1 MGNVTLKPVRW
12 AVTRYSPG
20 GRSFIAKFPSP
31 SEVVVKLAVRVPRAA
46 PAMGVVCR
54 ILRVA
59 PRTGWPVTEFTTFP
73 SSLQASWGR
82 SGLTGWDCAPSWGMS
97 SARAR
102 RPAEREFIA
111 IFTYDKAI
119 TFMTTLTHLECSLCG
134 KQLAAGEPRSLCG
147 CGGIL
152 LARYD
157 LEHAREGYSRDWLVH
172 APASMWRYMPLLP
185 AANPNAIVSL
195 GEGMTPLVRTRR
207 LGEALGAPNLW
218 IKDEGVNPTGSVE
231 ARGMSCAVSMALD
244 LNIREV
250 SIRSGGDAAAAL
262 AAYAA
267 AAGIAATVVLP
278 PGVRPA
284 IYLQCRAS
292 GAQVVLSDDVSSRGE
307 GFDLDALR
315 EPYRLEGAK
324 TVAYELA
331 EQSRWDLPDVVL
343 WPAGEGLELIGAW
356 KAFEELEAVG
366 WISNKRPRM
375 IAVEAG
381 TPRTLAAGLRV
392 SQPLGERLML
402 AVLDASGGTKVAVS
416 DQEMLDSG
424 VELARTEGIFAG
436 LEGGGAWLPSASCQP
451 GPVRSA
457 PKSAS
462 PFLNPGSG
470 QD

>member
-1 MGNVTLKPVRW
+1 
-12 AVTRYSPG
+12 
-20 GRSFIAKFPSP
+20 
-31 SEVVVKLAVRVPRAA
+31 
-46 PAMGVVCR
+46 
-54 ILRVA
+54 
-59 PRTGWPVTEFTTFP
+59 
-73 SSLQASWGR
+73 
-82 SGLTGWDCAPSWGMS
+82 
-97 SARAR
+97 
-102 RPAEREFIA
+102 
-111 IFTYDKAI
+111 
-119 TFMTTLTHLECSLCG
+119 MTTLTHLECSQCG
-134 KQLAAGEPRSLCG
+134 KQLAAGEPRNLCD

-195 GEGMTPLVRTRR
+195 GEGMTPLVRARR
-207 LGEALGAPNLW
+207 LGEALGAPDLW
-218 IKDEGVNPTGSVE
+218 IKDEGMNPTGSVE
-231 ARGMSCAVSMALD
+231 ARGLSCAVSMALD

-250 SIRSGGDAAAAL
+250 SICSGGDAAAAL

-324 TVAYELA
+324 TVGYELA

-343 WPAGEGLELIGAW
+343 CPAGEGLELIGVW
-356 KAFEELEAVG
+356 KAFEEMEAVG

-375 IAVEAG
+375 IAIQGDA
-381 TPRTLAAGLRV
+381 PRTLAAGLRV
-392 SQPLGERLML
+392 TKPIGERLML
-402 AVLDASGGTKVAVS
+402 AVLSASGGTTVAVS

-436 LEGGGAWLPSASCQP
+436 LEGAAAVAALRKLTGAGSIRPEERVAI
-451 GPVRSA
+451 
-457 PKSAS
+457 
-462 PFLNPGSG
+462 LNPGSG
-470 QD
+470 HNYLEAYATRFPRFASAEQDKLGGLITPR